1 MKKIVVIAAMEQE
14 LAAIK
19 QKFEIVEEKK
29 LKDLT
34 YYEGTLNGK
43 EYILIKSGIGKVNAA
58 RTTQMLI
65 DFFDIEYIIN
75 VGTAGS
81 LNNKLEIG
89 DILIGEKLVQHD
101 FDTTAFGD
109 EKGYITGTGKI
120 FKSNRDLVNTY
131 NIDAN
136 NEYNIIIGTIATGDI
151 FCTEKWMKEKIRGK
165 FEADCVDL
173 GGRRIIKK
181 WKEPPL
187 HKYVH

>member
-89 DILIGEKLVQHD
+89 DILIGE
-101 FDTTAFGD
+101 
-109 EKGYITGTGKI
+109 
-120 FKSNRDLVNTY
+120 
-131 NIDAN
+131 
-136 NEYNIIIGTIATGDI
+136 
-151 FCTEKWMKEKIRGK
+151 
-165 FEADCVDL
+165 
-173 GGRRIIKK
+173 
-181 WKEPPL
+181 
-187 HKYVH
+187 